1 MVIFQHPVGRH
12 LPWIA
17 MEASSPLVRK
27 IMATAALAKV
37 QVAFAMVST
46 RKNRWK
52 IAGFLMFFGGGFSG
66 DGFRAFPRD
75 KRKGCFFF

>member
-1 MVIFQHPVGRH
+1 
-12 LPWIA
+12 

-46 RKNRWK
+46 RWK
-52 IAGFLMFFGGGFSG
+52 IAGFLMFFGAGSSG

-75 KRKGCFFF
+75 KRKGCCFFLEWL

>member
-52 IAGFLMFFGGGFSG
+52 IV
-66 DGFRAFPRD
+66 
-75 KRKGCFFF
+75 

>member
-46 RKNRWK
+46 RKNRW
-52 IAGFLMFFGGGFSG
+52 IFDVFGGGFSG

>member
-1 MVIFQHPVGRH
+1 
-12 LPWIA
+12 

-37 QVAFAMVST
+37 QVALPGFLPV
-46 RKNRWK
+46 K
-52 IAGFLMFFGGGFSG
+52 IAVFLMFFGAGSSG

-75 KRKGCFFF
+75 KRKGCRFF